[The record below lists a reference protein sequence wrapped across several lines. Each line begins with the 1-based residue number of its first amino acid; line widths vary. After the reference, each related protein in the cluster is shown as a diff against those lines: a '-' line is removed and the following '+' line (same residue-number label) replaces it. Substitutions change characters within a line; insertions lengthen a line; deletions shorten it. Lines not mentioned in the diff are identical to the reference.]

1 MLSLCVFVAEN
12 HSEEILIF
20 RDTREINMVVIWKF
34 KGGKVLAKSGA
45 DDNEMNFSA
54 LKMK

>member
-1 MLSLCVFVAEN
+1 VFVAEN
-12 HSEEILIF
+12 HSEAILIF
-20 RDTREINMVVIWKF
+20 GDTREINNMVVTWKF
-34 KGGKVLAKSGA
+34 KGGKVLPKSGA

>member
-1 MLSLCVFVAEN
+1 
-12 HSEEILIF
+12 
-20 RDTREINMVVIWKF
+20 MVVIWKF